1 MGTPRR
7 FHRTKRNLTATAV
20 LCLVAIGC
28 GANKAAPAAA
38 PLLISVV
45 NHPSISQV
53 AVGAT
58 PFDLWSLCGDAS
70 AQLIAHGSKNE
81 AIGDCANRDVYEFT
95 LTRDTANP
103 AKTASPATAS
113 VTARLTRRQGGDVV
127 AFTSDVQSITVP
139 RAPRGSAADRDAG
152 TGEGKGGGDE
162 GGRGAAVPTIAVE
175 HKGPLAPLVPTE
187 VATWQPGKHPQ
198 AGAPLVRLLEHYKI
212 DPKGVAAI
220 ELYGAGDAPVSVE
233 PAKWGRDDATNW
245 MAVKLNRH
253 GMLRFV
259 WMKEGRAGEKL
270 KDVSRIVIVPRKAK

>member
-7 FHRTKRNLTATAV
+7 FHLTKRYLTATAA
-20 LCLVAIGC
+20 LCAVALGC
-28 GANKAAPAAA
+28 GSKAAPAAA

-53 AVGAT
+53 AVGAP

-70 AQLIAHGSKNE
+70 ARMIAHGRKNE

-95 LTRDTANP
+95 LTRDA
-103 AKTASPATAS
+103 AS

-127 AFTSDVQSITVP
+127 AITTDVTSITVP
-139 RAPRGSAADRDAG
+139 RTPGVRTADQDAG
-152 TGEGKGGGDE
+152 TGEGKGGGDK
-162 GGRGAAVPTIAVE
+162 GGSGAAVATIAVE
-175 HKGPLAPLVPTE
+175 HKGPLAPLVSTA
-187 VATWQPGKHPQ
+187 VGAWQPGKHPQ

-220 ELYGAGDAPVSVE
+220 ELYGVGETPVSVD
-233 PAKWGRDDATNW
+233 PAKWGGDDAGDW

-253 GMLRFV
+253 GLLRFV
-259 WMKEGRAGEKL
+259 WMKAGRAQGKL
-270 KDVSRIVIVPRKAK
+270 KDISRIVIVPRKAK